1 MDFVEVPDRVLEREA
16 ELERLM
22 AHYGSALLRM
32 CYVYLKDTG
41 LAEDAVQDSFL
52 KAYKKLHTLKEGASE
67 QAWLMRIAINTCKD
81 YLRTAWL
88 RRVNRGVDI
97 DTLPEAA
104 QDPEMPDATVISA
117 VMALPT
123 KYKDVVMLR
132 YYQGMKLGEIAQALG
147 ISPDAAKA
155 RLRRANRILR
165 QKLERWYY
173 DE

>member
-1 MDFVEVPDRVLEREA
+1 MDFVAVPDRVLEM

-41 LAEDAVQDSFL
+41 LAEDAVQDTFL
-52 KAYKKLHTLKEGASE
+52 KAYKKLSTLKQGESE

-88 RRVNRGVDI
+88 RRVDKRVDI
-97 DTLPEAA
+97 ETLPEASH
-104 QDPEMPDATVISA
+104 DPEMPDATVINA
-117 VMALPT
+117 VMQLPT
-123 KYKDVVMLR
+123 KLKDVVMLR
-132 YYQGMKLGEIAQALG
+132 YYQGMKLNEIAQTLN
-147 ISPDAAKA
+147 ISLDATKA
-155 RLRRANRILR
+155 RLRRANTLLR

-173 DE
+173 DEE

>member
-1 MDFVEVPDRVLEREA
+1 MDFVAVPDRVLEMET

-22 AHYGSALLRM
+22 AHYGSAVLRI
-32 CYVYLKDTG
+32 CYVYLKDVG
-41 LAEDAVQDSFL
+41 LAEDVAQDSFL
-52 KAYKKLHTLKEGASE
+52 KAYKKLHTLKVGASE

-81 YLRTAWL
+81 YLRTAWF
-88 RRVNRGVDI
+88 RRVDRGVDI

-104 QDPEMPDATVISA
+104 RDPEMPDDTVISA

-123 KYKDVVMLR
+123 KYKDAVMLR
-132 YYQGMKLGEIAQALG
+132 YYQGMKLGEISEALG

-155 RLRRANRILR
+155 RLRRANNILR

>member
-1 MDFVEVPDRVLEREA
+1 MDFVAVPDRVLDKEM

-22 AHYGSALLRM
+22 AHHGSAMLRM
-32 CYVYLKDTG
+32 CYVYLKDVA

-52 KAYKKLHTLKEGASE
+52 KAYKKLHTLKEDSNE

-88 RRVNRGVDI
+88 KRVDRRTGI
-97 DTLPEAA
+97 DTLPEASH
-104 QDPEMPDATVISA
+104 DPDMPDATVINA
-117 VMALPT
+117 VMALPN

-132 YYQGMKLGEIAQALG
+132 YYQGMKVADVAKTLG
-147 ISPDAAKA
+147 ITADAAKT
-155 RLRRANRILR
+155 RLRRANDTLR

>member
-1 MDFVEVPDRVLEREA
+1 MDFVAVPDRVLDKEM

-32 CYVYLKDTG
+32 CYVYLKDVS

-52 KAYKKLHTLKEGASE
+52 KAYKRLHTLKEEGNE

-81 YLRTAWL
+81 YLRTSWL
-88 RRVNRGVDI
+88 RRVDRRVDI

-104 QDPEMPDATVISA
+104 TDQDMPDATVINA
-117 VMALPT
+117 VMKLPN

-132 YYQGMKLGEIAQALG
+132 YYQGMKIADVASTLG
-147 ISPDAAKA
+147 ITADAAKA
-155 RLRRANRILR
+155 RLRRANDKLR
-165 QKLERWYY
+165 QQLERWYY